1 MNKIILAK
9 NRKVEFPRRV
19 KLTEPDTL
27 NNYTYDLEF
36 DPGLVTEAGTNL
48 DANLVNLLQKNTFID
63 LKCNH
68 ITPIS
73 INTNL
78 EVEIDGLNEFTV
90 FQGLKLILVLE
101 ETSNFN
107 LPIQLKILDNSEEV
121 GIYPVKIYNEGTLK
135 TVDNL
140 AKGVYQLI
148 YINDSFILISAGSSA
163 GSAKALTTKNSLYS
177 GTFNLETPRQ
187 GMIYNI
193 GSLNMQNYGM
203 TGIEIRRTMNG
214 ALGPKLLDLCIPTIL
229 FKNGYEA
236 ILKDPNS
243 TYATCTIKIT
253 IDGGANLQ
261 VISAFEFQG
270 IQAAVTSIYQVI

>member
-48 DANLVNLLQKNTFID
+48 DANLVNLLKKNTFID

-68 ITPIS
+68 ITPTS
-73 INTNL
+73 VNTNL
-78 EVEIDGLNEFTV
+78 EVEIEGLNEFAV

-101 ETSNFN
+101 EASNFN
-107 LPIQLKILDNSEEV
+107 LPLQLKLLDADDEV
-121 GIYPVKIYNEGTLK
+121 GIHPVKVYNEGTLK

-140 AKGVYQLI
+140 AKGVYQLM
-148 YINDSFILISAGSSA
+148 YINDSFILISTGSS

-177 GTFNLETPRQ
+177 GIFNFDATRP
-187 GMIYNI
+187 GPIYDL
-193 GSLNMQNYGM
+193 GSLNMQNFGM
-203 TGIEIRRTMNG
+203 TGIEIKKMMNG
-214 ALGPKLLDLCIPTIL
+214 VPGAKLLDLCIPTIL
-229 FKNGYEA
+229 FKNGYEVT
-236 ILKDPNS
+236 LKDPNFS
-243 TYATCTIKIT
+243 YASCTLKIT
-253 IDGGANLQ
+253 INGGANIQ
-261 VISAFEFQG
+261 IISSMEFQS
-270 IQAAVTSIYQVI
+270 IQTAVTSIYQVI